1 MLALL
6 ALVHS
11 QQCPPPDATLT
22 QRPWLCEPANGR
34 GADDRGN
41 SDDLSLCLGN
51 GHVVNGTVCPS
62 RWQWYQVATRH
73 WHDVPEY
80 VLIGPSSELLAPI
93 YAKQREKKR
102 FQEVEGYDE
111 DVDIESAKPKRRD
124 PDQPLRAFEGYDAY
138 HIESVSRHLLHLG
151 DLNAEKYG
159 HACCVSFRSA
169 GQRLSQFRTR
179 EEIEHSKAQG
189 KVAKAMANAQRG
201 ELPNEAEQREIAEAQ
216 EVMNKADKAIKD
228 NVRTPLSTAD

>member
-1 MLALL
+1 MDLRQVYLNYRPCVLFCAWRYHGGLEDW
-6 ALVHS
+6 LVKMKETVRD
-11 QQCPPPDATLT
+11 PDFMI
-22 QRPWLCEPANGR
+22 
-34 GADDRGN
+34 
-41 SDDLSLCLGN
+41 
-51 GHVVNGTVCPS
+51 
-62 RWQWYQVATRH
+62 
-73 WHDVPEY
+73 DVPEY

-124 PDQPLRAFEGYDAY
+124 PDQPWRAFEGYDAY

-201 ELPNEAEQREIAEAQ
+201 EMPNEAEQREIAAAQ
-216 EVMNKADKAIKD
+216 ETMNAADKRIKD
-228 NVRTPLSTAD
+228 NVRTPLQTI